1 MAELRFIQDFPAK
14 GVKFIDIS
22 PKLTDK
28 EDFKAIIDEMTS
40 KVPAGTDYII
50 APESR
55 GYIFGTAMAINLGL
69 GFVPIRKPGKLPDD
83 LVYTVEYEKEYGKDK
98 LCLPRNENYEG
109 KNFYFVDDV
118 LATGGTLEAAKELIK
133 TAKGNFVGA
142 GVYINIKA
150 LNNLDVNSVEN
161 Q

>member
-22 PKLTDK
+22 PKLSDK
-28 EDFKAIIDEMTS
+28 DDFKAIIDEMTS
-40 KVPAGTDYII
+40 KVPDNTDYII

-55 GYIFGTAMAINLGL
+55 GYIFGTAMAINLGV
-69 GFVPIRKPGKLPDD
+69 GFVPIRKPGKLPED
-83 LVYTVEYEKEYGKDK
+83 LVFTVEYEKEYGKDM
-98 LCLPRNENYEG
+98 LCLPTNENYKG

-118 LATGGTLEAAKELIK
+118 LATGGTLNAAKELVEN
-133 TAKGNFVGA
+133 AGGNFVGA

-150 LNNLDVNSVEN
+150 LNNMEINSVEN
-161 Q
+161 L

>member
-28 EDFKAIIDEMTS
+28 NDFKAIIDEMTS
-40 KVPAGTDYII
+40 KVPANTDYII

-55 GYIFGTAMAINLGL
+55 GYIFGTAMAIALDV
-69 GFVPIRKPGKLPDD
+69 GFVPIRKPGKLPED
-83 LVYTVEYEKEYGKDK
+83 LVLTVEYEKEYGKDR
-98 LCLPRNENYEG
+98 LCLPKNENYEG

-118 LATGGTLEAAKELIK
+118 LATGGTLNAAKELVEK
-133 TAKGNFVGA
+133 ASGNFVGA

-161 Q
+161 L

>member
-28 EDFKAIIDEMTS
+28 DDFKAIIDEMTS
-40 KVPAGTDYII
+40 KVPANVDYII

-55 GYIFGTAMAINLGL
+55 GYIFGTAMAVALGL

-83 LVYTVEYEKEYGKDK
+83 LVLTVEYEKEYGKDR
-98 LCLPRNENYEG
+98 LCLPKNVNYEG

-118 LATGGTLEAAKELIK
+118 LATGGTLNAAKELVK
-133 TAKGNFVGA
+133 KAGGNFVGA

-150 LNNLDVNSVEN
+150 LNNLQINTVEN
-161 Q
+161 L